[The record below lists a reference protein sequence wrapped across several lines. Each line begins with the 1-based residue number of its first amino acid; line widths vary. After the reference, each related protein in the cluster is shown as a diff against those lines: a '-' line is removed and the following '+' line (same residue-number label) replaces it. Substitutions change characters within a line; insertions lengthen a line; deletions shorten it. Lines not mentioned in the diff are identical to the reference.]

1 MRRDVYEVIRSRLH
15 LGYGQHPPY
24 KELCEDYPEIA
35 YDTFECQRKARRTA
49 AAHRREEATSEFLR
63 CWLRGQDVLDICRQV
78 DCAPLTMARCLLGK
92 LFLACLNKREMST
105 LIRQPELLLQG
116 ALWAP
121 ADETSARGAHA
132 SAGPLAQAREEV
144 MPPGAIDTPP
154 RGTGDASDARVDEGA
169 VSQGALLQPAQQR
182 QRELFALACSL
193 PPPLLARLVRD
204 VERCKES
211 DHIFAPRV
219 ETIKRVTGA
228 EYEALL
234 CERLRNLGAAFQT
247 EEEMRARGFSKT
259 PDVRLEVPLCV
270 RGRVV
275 HWVDSKA
282 MFGDEYTLRTNNG
295 DQFQKYIAR
304 FGPGMVIY
312 WFGYITDLE
321 TPDDVLIVDD
331 FPAAE
336 DIVQL
341 PRLY

>member
-35 YDTFECQRKARRTA
+35 YDTFVSIYSQECQRKARRTA

-105 LIRQPELLLQG
+105 LIRQPEL
-116 ALWAP
+116 
-121 ADETSARGAHA
+121 
-132 SAGPLAQAREEV
+132 
-144 MPPGAIDTPP
+144 
-154 RGTGDASDARVDEGA
+154 
-169 VSQGALLQPAQQR
+169 GALLQPAQQR